1 MYDFIEASLENI
13 IPLPVQNM
21 IGINNIRGDILSRV
35 IKQAFDNCPEER
47 TINKNSY
54 QGNDGAYYIYKL
66 DKIVEVTSNPHID
79 GLTYVIPREEFIKF
93 NKPIPNDTEIIVKFY
108 KKFEETS
115 DSFRY
120 YNRQYYNKPIINYL
134 VTFFSDY
141 LNDTPQDK
149 ITEATLITYIN
160 NYKKGVNKTNGKN

>member
-21 IGINNIRGDILSRV
+21 IGINNIRGDTLSRV

-66 DKIVEVTSNPHID
+66 DKIVEVISNPHID
-79 GLTYVIPREEFIKF
+79 GLTYVIPREKF
-93 NKPIPNDTEIIVKFY
+93 
-108 KKFEETS
+108 
-115 DSFRY
+115 
-120 YNRQYYNKPIINYL
+120 
-134 VTFFSDY
+134 
-141 LNDTPQDK
+141 
-149 ITEATLITYIN
+149 
-160 NYKKGVNKTNGKN
+160 

>member
-35 IKQAFDNCPEER
+35 IKQAFDNCPDER
-47 TINKNSY
+47 IINKNSY

-79 GLTYVIPREEFIKF
+79 GLTYVIPREYFIKF
-93 NKPIPNDTEIIVKFY
+93 NKSIPNDTEITVKFY
-108 KKFEETS
+108 KKFEETA

-120 YNRQYYNKPIINYL
+120 YNRQYYNKSIINYL

>member
-35 IKQAFDNCPEER
+35 IKQAFDNCIEER
-47 TINKNSY
+47 IINKNTY
-54 QGNDGAYYIYKL
+54 QINDGEYYLYKL

-79 GLTYVIPREEFIKF
+79 GLTYVIPREGFIKF
-93 NKPIPNDTEIIVKFY
+93 NKHIPKDTEIIVKFY

-120 YNRQYYNKPIINYL
+120 YNRQYYNKPILNYI
-134 VTFFSDY
+134 VKFFSDY

>member
-1 MYDFIEASLENI
+1 MATAVY
-13 IPLPVQNM
+13 IPLDREM
-21 IGINNIRGDILSRV
+21 L
-35 IKQAFDNCPEER
+35 
-47 TINKNSY
+47 
-54 QGNDGAYYIYKL
+54 
-66 DKIVEVTSNPHID
+66 H
-79 GLTYVIPREEFIKF
+79 VIPREYFIKF
-93 NKPIPNDTEIIVKFY
+93 NKPITKDTEIIVKFY
-108 KKFEETS
+108 KKFEEAS

-160 NYKKGVNKTNGKN
+160 NYKKE

>member
-1 MYDFIEASLENI
+1 MSSFIDISLDDL
-13 IPLPVQNM
+13 IPLPIQRK
-21 IGINNIRGDILSRV
+21 IGIENIRGDTLSRI
-35 IKQAFDNCPEER
+35 IKKAFDHSVVER
-47 TINKNSY
+47 PIDCHSYKNDR
-54 QGNDGAYYIYKL
+54 GEYYIYKL
-66 DKIVEVTSNPHID
+66 NKIVEVTSNPHID

-93 NKPIPNDTEIIVKFY
+93 NKPIPPDTEVIVKFS
-108 KKFEETS
+108 KKFEDPS

-120 YNRQYYNKPIINYL
+120 YARQYFEKPIINYL

-160 NYKKGVNKTNGKN
+160 NYKKE

>member
-1 MYDFIEASLENI
+1 MYDFIEASLDNI
-13 IPLPVQNM
+13 IPLPIQNM
-21 IGINNIRGDILSRV
+21 IGINNIKGDILSRV

-47 TINKNSY
+47 IINKNSY
-54 QGNDGAYYIYKL
+54 KNDNGEYYIYKL
-66 DKIVEVTSNPHID
+66 NKIVEVTSNHPIK

-93 NKPIPNDTEIIVKFY
+93 NKPIPKDTEIIVKFY

-120 YNRQYYNKPIINYL
+120 YNRQYYNKPIVNYI
-134 VTFFSDY
+134 VKFFSDY

-160 NYKKGVNKTNGKN
+160 NYKKE